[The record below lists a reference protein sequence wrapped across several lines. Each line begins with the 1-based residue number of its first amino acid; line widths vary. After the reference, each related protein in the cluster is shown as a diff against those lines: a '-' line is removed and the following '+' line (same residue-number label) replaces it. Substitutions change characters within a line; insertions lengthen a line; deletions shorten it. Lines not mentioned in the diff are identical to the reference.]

1 LDLKNVS
8 AIGYNCDYQQTK
20 GDTMSA
26 NVYTIENLLVGKL
39 YRSRSVEGEIISAEK
54 HPACIHYDGAEAY
67 LVEVRPTYY
76 TTSGNS
82 RWFGNTTYRTVAV
95 AD

>member
-1 LDLKNVS
+1 
-8 AIGYNCDYQQTK
+8 
-20 GDTMSA
+20 MSA
-26 NVYTIENLLVGKL
+26 NVYSIESLLVGKN

-67 LVEVRPTYY
+67 LVEVRPTYH
-76 TTSGNS
+76 TTSGKS

-95 AD
+95 KSD